1 MLLKTHFCLALFQG
15 CVSIATV
22 DSSNICVCGSSLVNK
37 NQEGQFECGS
47 FIAVIFFLLILFQSI
62 LNSHA

>member
-47 FIAVIFFLLILFQSI
+47 FIAVIFFL
-62 LNSHA
+62 